1 MYYTLFYI
9 LGTILDK
16 YFAAQRVKI
25 SKNQKVEALA
35 NKAQALMYQYGEY
48 QDREAVLEEC
58 GIVKPPTYVC
68 MKGNERITIGGQRID
83 FSKLKGDM
91 VLSTASLKELYRIE
105 IFGDRVALLLRS
117 PLTKQVIYH
126 TIIVQKVIDFW

>member
-35 NKAQALMYQYGEY
+35 NKEQALMYQYGEY
-48 QDREAVLEEC
+48 QDRE
-58 GIVKPPTYVC
+58 
-68 MKGNERITIGGQRID
+68 
-83 FSKLKGDM
+83 
-91 VLSTASLKELYRIE
+91 ST
-105 IFGDRVALLLRS
+105 F
-117 PLTKQVIYH
+117 QN
-126 TIIVQKVIDFW
+126 

>member
-1 MYYTLFYI
+1 
-9 LGTILDK
+9 
-16 YFAAQRVKI
+16 
-25 SKNQKVEALA
+25 
-35 NKAQALMYQYGEY
+35 
-48 QDREAVLEEC
+48 
-58 GIVKPPTYVC
+58 
-68 MKGNERITIGGQRID
+68 
-83 FSKLKGDM
+83 M